1 MLPPYTPDRSL
12 EHGLSGAQFARRTA
26 RAIGAGLLVAGL
38 LLAGCGRVGHSSSR
52 PTQEQREAYRA
63 ELAEGQRLAAL
74 VATAASDSAAS
85 DSDGP
90 AAGEPGEA
98 RVTAEAR
105 GAVNESVS
113 DAKANERSAR
123 GSMIETSRDRVQPHT
138 QWTMEQLAADSLG
151 RMGSEAVPHL
161 VLRLREPNPV
171 ARRRVAEI
179 LARIGPDAVA
189 AVPALTE
196 LLHDPDPTVQRT
208 AVRAL
213 GQIGPAASAA
223 VPSLLD
229 LFIEAADDSQTD

>member
-1 MLPPYTPDRSL
+1 MLPPHTPDRSL

-74 VATAASDSAAS
+74 VATAASDS
-85 DSDGP
+85 DGP

-105 GAVNESVS
+105 GAVNESVAE
-113 DAKANERSAR
+113 AKANERSAR

-229 LFIEAADDSQTD
+229 LFIEAADESQTD